1 MCMIQ
6 NETTKKEP
14 KDRAFSPFR
23 LPKTKALTSLVE
35 DVTGQIIEYE
45 EVLGTRTRKR
55 KAEDYK
61 TFRRIVSAIL
71 CDLTHNRLTSP
82 DRPIY
87 ITLSNRILGKK
98 SRYTSPVMSRTLPD
112 VIKLLTVPEMNFLL
126 MDKGSRGFTSAHN
139 KRTTITCGARLLSRI
154 SDHEI
159 TLDDLGEDCSQET
172 IVLKNAKE
180 DFFDSGERIDYQDTL
195 TTLQYRT
202 ELFEINSWLALADI
216 QCDEEFDISDRL
228 LKRFFSNN
236 SFESNGRYFG
246 GFWQKMSKAQ
256 RKRSLYINDE
266 LTVTLDYSQVAPKIA
281 YGICGISNFHGDAY
295 TLPSGKY
302 NRKDIKKIFSALIYA
317 DKPLNRFPKGTKETF
332 ERRVKFADVRNEILE
347 YHHPIKHLFGI
358 GIGLKLMFI
367 ESQILMTA
375 LLECKNRGIV
385 ALPVH
390 DALIV
395 AESNKDMAKEIMLSS
410 FRKITNTEGN
420 VEEE

>member
-1 MCMIQ
+1 MSK
-6 NETTKKEP
+6 NEAIEKQR

-23 LPKTKALTSLVE
+23 IPKSNALTSLIE
-35 DVTGQIIEYE
+35 DVTGQLLKYE
-45 EVLGTRTRKR
+45 KVFGKRTRMR
-55 KAEDYK
+55 KAEDIK
-61 TFRRIVSAIL
+61 TFRKIVSAIL
-71 CDLTHNRLTSP
+71 CDLTHNSLTSP

-98 SRYTSPVMSRTLPD
+98 SRYTSPVMTKTLPD
-112 VIKLLTVPEMNFLL
+112 VIKLLTVPEMNFVL
-126 MDKGSRGFTSAHN
+126 MDKGSRGFTSATN
-139 KRTTITCGARLLSRI
+139 KRTTIACGARLTSRI
-154 SDHEI
+154 QDFKM
-159 TLDDLGEDCSQET
+159 TLDDLAEDCSQET
-172 IVLKNAKE
+172 IVLKSSKE
-180 DFFDSGERIDYQDTL
+180 NFFDSGERIDYED
-195 TTLQYRT
+195 T
-202 ELFEINSWLALADI
+202 ELTANYRSDLFQINTWLAQANI
-216 QCDEEFDISDRL
+216 QCYEEFDSSDRL
-228 LKRFFSNN
+228 LKRFFSDG

-266 LTVTLDYSQVAPKIA
+266 LTVTLDYSQAAPKIA
-281 YGICGISNFHGDAY
+281 YGLYGASILDSDAY

-302 NRKDIKKIFSALIYA
+302 NRKDIKTIFSAMIYA
-317 DKPLNRFPKGTKETF
+317 DKPLNRFPKGTKEAF
-332 ERRVKFADVRNEILE
+332 ERRVKFADVSNEILA

-358 GIGLKLMFI
+358 GLGLKLMFI

-395 AESNKDMAKEIMLSS
+395 AESNKDMAKEIMLST